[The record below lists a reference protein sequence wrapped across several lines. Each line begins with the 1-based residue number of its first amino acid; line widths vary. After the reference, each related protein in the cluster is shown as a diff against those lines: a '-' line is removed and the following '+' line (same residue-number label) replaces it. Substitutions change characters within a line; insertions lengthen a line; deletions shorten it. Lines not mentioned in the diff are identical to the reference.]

1 MFRYP
6 RSADDMRE
14 GLRIP
19 HWSWE
24 ELVGSLSMEAEGS
37 SLAMIFRD
45 FDRPGL
51 RDYDAVVKTILS
63 ADELAAEARVAPE
76 RLSWLVST
84 GILRSQQGVFVFG
97 DVFRARLMAALLDA
111 GLSES
116 LLERAVTEGWIDLDQ
131 MDSYLPLE
139 PGPRS
144 SRTFGDF
151 KQSLGPDASALNA
164 IYEVLGLPSP
174 DPNLPIHVEEE
185 AIFERFLQGWRLS
198 NDDDT
203 VLRAARLFAEGT
215 RVAAIG
221 WAELFAERI
230 GRRAQ
235 ERFRTGEVDRFPPE
249 VVLAGETLVR
259 VGPDMFTWLS
269 RRYLEQQFI
278 ANIVEGVERFLAARG
293 LAAAPKAESPVIVFV
308 DLSGFTRL
316 TEAAG
321 DEAAVR
327 AAITLQ
333 RSAETVATHRDG
345 RLVKLLGDGAMLRF
359 SDAGSGL
366 DAALDLVATPE
377 PGGSLAAHAGVHTGH
392 VVERDLDVFGGTVNL
407 ASRIAAAAT
416 AGEVLTSSAVVDTV
430 QRPSFRFERVDDR
443 PLKGIS
449 ESVPLFR
456 VVRNG

>member
-1 MFRYP
+1 MPVVQTIF
-6 RSADDMRE
+6 SAE
-14 GLRIP
+14 
-19 HWSWE
+19 
-24 ELVGSLSMEAEGS
+24 
-37 SLAMIFRD
+37 
-45 FDRPGL
+45 
-51 RDYDAVVKTILS
+51 
-63 ADELAAEARVAPE
+63 ELAAEARVAPE
-76 RLSWLVST
+76 RLGWLVST
-84 GILRSQQGVFVFG
+84 GILRSKHGAFVFG
-97 DVFRARLMAALLDA
+97 DVFRAKLMSALLDA
-111 GLSES
+111 GLSEA
-116 LLERAVTEGWIDLDQ
+116 LLERAVAEGWLDLDH

-151 KQSLGPDASALNA
+151 EASLGPDAPVLDAV
-164 IYEVLGLPSP
+164 YEVLGLPPP
-174 DPNLPIHVEEE
+174 DPDLAIHAEEE
-185 AIFERFLQGWRLS
+185 AIFERFLEGWRLS
-198 NDDDT
+198 HDDDT

-215 RVAAIG
+215 RLAAIG

-249 VVLAGETLVR
+249 VVLAVETLVR
-259 VGPDMFTWLS
+259 VSPEMFRWLS
-269 RRYLEQQFI
+269 QRYLEQQFI

-293 LAAAPKAESPVIVFV
+293 LAAIPKAESPVIVFV

-333 RSAETVATHRDG
+333 RSAEAVATRREG

-359 SDAGSGL
+359 SDARSGL
-366 DAALDLVATPE
+366 DAALDLVATAE
-377 PGGSLAAHAGVHTGH
+377 PGGSLAAHAGVHTGR

-407 ASRIAAAAT
+407 ASRIASAAVG
-416 AGEVLTSSAVVDTV
+416 GEVLTSSAVVESV
-430 QRPSFRFERVDDR
+430 KGPSIRFERVDER

-456 VVRNG
+456 VTRNG